1 MRSIDLTGQKFGRLT
16 VIRFDHSQNGRKYYL
31 CQCDCG
37 NLKTVSSHGLKSGN
51 TKSCGCLH
59 KEILVQRNKENRIHH
74 PTSERL
80 LRIWRAMLHRCY
92 KETDEHYDYYGGRG
106 IKVCD
111 DWHDFENFQNWA
123 LANGYTDDL
132 TIDRVDGDKDYC
144 PENCSWT
151 TMAVQ
156 NNHKSDTKWLTY
168 KGKTQSLSDWC
179 RELGLDYFRTKAR
192 LNSLGWSVEDAFEYG
207 KYKKESED

>member
-1 MRSIDLTGQKFGRLT
+1 MRSVDLTGQKFGRLT
-16 VIRFDHSQNGRKYYL
+16 VVRFDHKENGRKYYL

-37 NLKTVSSHGLKSGN
+37 NFKIVNNHSLKSGN

-59 KEILVQRNKENRIHH
+59 KEILTQRNKDNRIHH
-74 PTSERL
+74 PENERL

-111 DWHDFENFQNWA
+111 DWHDFETFQKWA
-123 LANGYTDDL
+123 LVNGYADNL
-132 TIDRVDGDKDYC
+132 TIDRLDGNKDYC
-144 PENCSWT
+144 PENCSWA
-151 TMAVQ
+151 TMTVQ

-207 KYKKESED
+207 KYKKESD

>member
-1 MRSIDLTGQKFGRLT
+1 MRSVDLTGQKFGRLT
-16 VIRFDHSQNGRKYYL
+16 VVRFDHKENGRKYYL

-37 NLKTVSSHGLKSGN
+37 NFKIVSNHSLKSGN
-51 TKSCGCLH
+51 TKSCSCLH
-59 KEILVQRNKENRIHH
+59 KEILIQRNKDNRIHH
-74 PTSERL
+74 PENERL

-111 DWHDFENFQNWA
+111 DWHDFETFQKWA
-123 LANGYTDDL
+123 LANGYADNL
-132 TIDRVDGDKDYC
+132 TIDRLDGNKDYC
-144 PENCSWT
+144 PENCSWA
-151 TMAVQ
+151 TMTVQ

-179 RELGLDYFRTKAR
+179 RELGLDYFRIKAR
-192 LNSLGWSVEDAFEYG
+192 LNSLGWSVKDAFEYG
-207 KYKKESED
+207 KYKKESD

>member
-16 VIRFDHSQNGRKYYL
+16 VVRFDHKENGRKYYL

-37 NLKTVSSHGLKSGN
+37 NFKIVSNHSLKSEN

-59 KEILVQRNKENRIHH
+59 KEILTQRNKDNRIHH
-74 PTSERL
+74 PENERL

-111 DWHDFENFQNWA
+111 DWHDFEAFQKWA
-123 LANGYTDDL
+123 LANGYADNL
-132 TIDRVDGDKDYC
+132 TIDRLDGNKDYC
-144 PENCSWT
+144 PENCSWA
-151 TMAVQ
+151 TMTVQ

-207 KYKKESED
+207 KYKKESD

>member
-16 VIRFDHSQNGRKYYL
+16 VIRFDHSQNGKKYYL

-37 NLKTVSSHGLKSGN
+37 NLKTVSSHSLKSGN

-59 KEILVQRNKENRIHH
+59 KEILTQRNKENRIHH

-111 DWHDFENFQNWA
+111 DWRDFENFQNWA

-151 TMAVQ
+151 TMTVQ

>member
-1 MRSIDLTGQKFGRLT
+1 MRSVDLTGQKFGRLT
-16 VIRFDHSQNGRKYYL
+16 VVRFDHSQNGRKYYL

-37 NLKTVSSHGLKSGN
+37 NLKTVSSHSLKDGN

-59 KEILVQRNKENRIHH
+59 KEILIQRNKENRIHH

-144 PENCSWT
+144 PKNCSWA
-151 TMAVQ
+151 TMTVQ

-168 KGKTQSLSDWC
+168 KGKMQSLSDWC
-179 RELGLDYFRTKAR
+179 RELGLDYFRTKVR

-207 KYKKESED
+207 KYKKESD

>member
-1 MRSIDLTGQKFGRLT
+1 MRSVDLTGQKFGRLT

-37 NLKTVSSHGLKSGN
+37 NLKTVSSHSLKSGN

-59 KEILVQRNKENRIHH
+59 KEILVQRNKDNRIHH
-74 PTSERL
+74 PESERL

-111 DWHDFENFQNWA
+111 DWRDFENFQNWA
-123 LANGYTDDL
+123 LVNGYTDDL
-132 TIDRVDGDKDYC
+132 TIDRVDGDKD
-144 PENCSWT
+144 
-151 TMAVQ
+151 
-156 NNHKSDTKWLTY
+156 
-168 KGKTQSLSDWC
+168 
-179 RELGLDYFRTKAR
+179 
-192 LNSLGWSVEDAFEYG
+192 
-207 KYKKESED
+207 

>member
-1 MRSIDLTGQKFGRLT
+1 MRSVDLTGQKFGRLT

-37 NLKTVSSHGLKSGN
+37 NSKTVSSHSLKSGN

-59 KEILVQRNKENRIHH
+59 KEILVQRNKDNRIHH
-74 PTSERL
+74 PESERL

-151 TMAVQ
+151 TMTVQ

-179 RELGLDYFRTKAR
+179 RELGLDYFRTKTR

>member
-1 MRSIDLTGQKFGRLT
+1 MRSVDLTGQKFGRLT
-16 VIRFDHSQNGRKYYL
+16 VVRFDHKENGRKYYL

-37 NLKTVSSHGLKSGN
+37 NFKIVSNHSLKSGN

-59 KEILVQRNKENRIHH
+59 KEILIQRNKDNRIHH
-74 PTSERL
+74 PENERL

-111 DWHDFENFQNWA
+111 DWHDFETFQKWA
-123 LANGYTDDL
+123 LANGYADNL
-132 TIDRVDGDKDYC
+132 TIDRLDGNKDYC
-144 PENCSWT
+144 PENCSWA
-151 TMAVQ
+151 TMTVQ

-179 RELGLDYFRTKAR
+179 RELCLDYFRTKAR

-207 KYKKESED
+207 KYKKESD

>member
-1 MRSIDLTGQKFGRLT
+1 MRSVDLTGQKFGRLT
-16 VIRFDHSQNGRKYYL
+16 VVRFDHKENGRKYYL

-37 NLKTVSSHGLKSGN
+37 NFKIVSNHSLKSGN

-59 KEILVQRNKENRIHH
+59 KEILIQRNKDNRIHH
-74 PTSERL
+74 PENERL

-92 KETDEHYDYYGGRG
+92 KETDEHYDHYGGRG

-111 DWHDFENFQNWA
+111 DWHDFETFQKWA
-123 LANGYTDDL
+123 LANGYADNL
-132 TIDRVDGDKDYC
+132 TIDRLDGNKDYC
-144 PENCSWT
+144 PENCSWA
-151 TMAVQ
+151 TMTVQ

-192 LNSLGWSVEDAFEYG
+192 LNSLRWSVEDAFECS
-207 KYKKESED
+207 KYKKESD

>member
-1 MRSIDLTGQKFGRLT
+1 MRSVDLTGQKFGRLT
-16 VIRFDHSQNGRKYYL
+16 VVRFDHKENGRKYYL

-37 NLKTVSSHGLKSGN
+37 NFKIVSNHSLKSGN

-59 KEILVQRNKENRIHH
+59 KEILIQRNKDNRIHH
-74 PTSERL
+74 PENERL
-80 LRIWRAMLHRCY
+80 LRIWRAMIHRCY

-111 DWHDFENFQNWA
+111 DWHDFETFQKWA
-123 LANGYTDDL
+123 LANGYADNL
-132 TIDRVDGDKDYC
+132 TIDRLDGNKDYC
-144 PENCSWT
+144 PENCSWA
-151 TMAVQ
+151 TMTVQ

-179 RELGLDYFRTKAR
+179 RELGLDYFRIKAR

-207 KYKKESED
+207 KYKKESD

>member
-1 MRSIDLTGQKFGRLT
+1 MRSVDLTGQKFGRLT
-16 VIRFDHSQNGRKYYL
+16 VVRFDHKENGRKYYL

-37 NLKTVSSHGLKSGN
+37 NFKIVSNHSLKSGN

-59 KEILVQRNKENRIHH
+59 KEILTQRNKDNRIHH
-74 PTSERL
+74 PENERL

-111 DWHDFENFQNWA
+111 DWHNFETFQEWA
-123 LANGYTDDL
+123 LAKGYADNL
-132 TIDRVDGDKDYC
+132 TIDRLDGNKDYC
-144 PENCSWT
+144 PENCSWA
-151 TMAVQ
+151 TMTVQ

-192 LNSLGWSVEDAFEYG
+192 LNSLGWSVEDAFECS
-207 KYKKESED
+207 KYKKESD

>member
-1 MRSIDLTGQKFGRLT
+1 MRSVDLTGQKFGRLT
-16 VIRFDHSQNGRKYYL
+16 VVRFDHKENGRKYYL

-37 NLKTVSSHGLKSGN
+37 NFKIVSNHSLKSGN

-59 KEILVQRNKENRIHH
+59 KEILIQRNKDNRIHH
-74 PTSERL
+74 PENERL

-111 DWHDFENFQNWA
+111 DWHDFETFQKWA
-123 LANGYTDDL
+123 LANGYADNL
-132 TIDRVDGDKDYC
+132 TIDRLDGNKDYC
-144 PENCSWT
+144 PENCSWA
-151 TMAVQ
+151 TMTVQ

-179 RELGLDYFRTKAR
+179 RELGLDYFRTKTR

-207 KYKKESED
+207 KYKKESD

>member
-1 MRSIDLTGQKFGRLT
+1 MRSVDLTGQKFGRLT
-16 VIRFDHSQNGRKYYL
+16 VVRFDHKENGRKYYL

-37 NLKTVSSHGLKSGN
+37 NFKIVSNHSLKSGN

-59 KEILVQRNKENRIHH
+59 KEILIQRNKDNRVHH
-74 PTSERL
+74 PENERL

-111 DWHDFENFQNWA
+111 DWHNFETFQEWA
-123 LANGYTDDL
+123 LANGYADNL
-132 TIDRVDGDKDYC
+132 TIDRLDGNKDYC
-144 PENCSWT
+144 PENCSWA
-151 TMAVQ
+151 TMTVQ

-179 RELGLDYFRTKAR
+179 RELGLDYFRIKAR

-207 KYKKESED
+207 KYKKESD

>member
-1 MRSIDLTGQKFGRLT
+1 MRSVDLTGQKFGRLT
-16 VIRFDHSQNGRKYYL
+16 VVRFDHKENGRKYYL

-37 NLKTVSSHGLKSGN
+37 NFKIVSNHSLKSGN

-59 KEILVQRNKENRIHH
+59 KEILIQRNKDNRIHH
-74 PTSERL
+74 PENERL

-111 DWHDFENFQNWA
+111 DWHDFETFQKWA
-123 LANGYTDDL
+123 LANGYADNL
-132 TIDRVDGDKDYC
+132 TVDRLDGNKDYC
-144 PENCSWT
+144 PENCSWA
-151 TMAVQ
+151 TMTVQ

-179 RELGLDYFRTKAR
+179 RELGLDYFRIKAR

-207 KYKKESED
+207 KYKKESD

>member
-1 MRSIDLTGQKFGRLT
+1 MRSVDLTGQKFGRLT
-16 VIRFDHSQNGRKYYL
+16 VVRFDHKENGRKYYL

-37 NLKTVSSHGLKSGN
+37 NFKIVSNHSLKSGN

-59 KEILVQRNKENRIHH
+59 KEILIQRNKDNRVHH
-74 PTSERL
+74 PENERL

-111 DWHDFENFQNWA
+111 GWHDFETFQKWA
-123 LANGYTDDL
+123 LANGYADNL
-132 TIDRVDGDKDYC
+132 TIDRLDGNKDYC
-144 PENCSWT
+144 PENCSWA
-151 TMAVQ
+151 TMTVQ

-207 KYKKESED
+207 KYKKESD

>member
-1 MRSIDLTGQKFGRLT
+1 MRSVDLTGQKFGRLT
-16 VIRFDHSQNGRKYYL
+16 VVQFDHKENGRKYYL

-37 NLKTVSSHGLKSGN
+37 NFKIVSNHSLKSGN

-59 KEILVQRNKENRIHH
+59 KEILIQRNKDNRIHH
-74 PTSERL
+74 PENERL

-111 DWHDFENFQNWA
+111 DWHDFEAFQKWA
-123 LANGYTDDL
+123 LANGYADNL
-132 TIDRVDGDKDYC
+132 TIDRLDGNKDYC
-144 PENCSWT
+144 PENCSWA
-151 TMAVQ
+151 TMTVQ

-179 RELGLDYFRTKAR
+179 RELGLDYFRIKAR

-207 KYKKESED
+207 KYKKESD

>member
-1 MRSIDLTGQKFGRLT
+1 MRSVDLTGQKFGRLT
-16 VIRFDHSQNGRKYYL
+16 VVRFDHKENGRKYYL

-37 NLKTVSSHGLKSGN
+37 NFKIVSNHSLKSGN

-59 KEILVQRNKENRIHH
+59 KEILIQRNKDNRIHH
-74 PTSERL
+74 PESERL

-111 DWHDFENFQNWA
+111 DWHDFETFQKWA
-123 LANGYTDDL
+123 LANGYADNL
-132 TIDRVDGDKDYC
+132 TIDRLDGNKDYC
-144 PENCSWT
+144 PENCSWA
-151 TMAVQ
+151 TMTVQ

-179 RELGLDYFRTKAR
+179 RELGLDYFRTKTR

-207 KYKKESED
+207 KYKKESD

>member
-1 MRSIDLTGQKFGRLT
+1 MRSVDLTGQKFGRLT
-16 VIRFDHSQNGRKYYL
+16 VVRFDHKENGRKYYL

-37 NLKTVSSHGLKSGN
+37 NFKIVSNHSLKSGN

-59 KEILVQRNKENRIHH
+59 KEILIQRNKDNRIHH
-74 PTSERL
+74 PENERL

-111 DWHDFENFQNWA
+111 DWHNFETFQEWA
-123 LANGYTDDL
+123 LANGYADNL
-132 TIDRVDGDKDYC
+132 TIDRLDGNKDYC
-144 PENCSWT
+144 PENCSWA
-151 TMAVQ
+151 TMTVQ

-179 RELGLDYFRTKAR
+179 RELGLDYFRIKAR

-207 KYKKESED
+207 KYKKESD

>member
-1 MRSIDLTGQKFGRLT
+1 M
-16 VIRFDHSQNGRKYYL
+16 
-31 CQCDCG
+31 
-37 NLKTVSSHGLKSGN
+37 
-51 TKSCGCLH
+51 
-59 KEILVQRNKENRIHH
+59 
-74 PTSERL
+74 

-111 DWHDFENFQNWA
+111 DWHDFETFQKWA
-123 LANGYTDDL
+123 LANGYADNL
-132 TIDRVDGDKDYC
+132 TVDRLDGNKDYC
-144 PENCSWT
+144 PENCSWA
-151 TMAVQ
+151 TMTVQ

-179 RELGLDYFRTKAR
+179 RELGLDYFRIKAR

-207 KYKKESED
+207 KYKKESD

>member
-1 MRSIDLTGQKFGRLT
+1 MRSVDLTGQKFGRLT
-16 VIRFDHSQNGRKYYL
+16 VVRFDHKENGRKYYL

-37 NLKTVSSHGLKSGN
+37 NFKIVSNHSLKSGN

-59 KEILVQRNKENRIHH
+59 KEILIQRNKDNRIHH
-74 PTSERL
+74 PENERL
-80 LRIWRAMLHRCY
+80 LRIWRAILHRCY

-111 DWHDFENFQNWA
+111 DWHNFETFQEWA
-123 LANGYTDDL
+123 LANGYADNL
-132 TIDRVDGDKDYC
+132 TIDRLDGNKDYC
-144 PENCSWT
+144 PNNCSWA
-151 TMAVQ
+151 TMTVQ

-192 LNSLGWSVEDAFEYG
+192 LNSLGWSVEDAFECS
-207 KYKKESED
+207 KYKKESD

>member
-1 MRSIDLTGQKFGRLT
+1 MRSVDLTGQKFGRLT
-16 VIRFDHSQNGRKYYL
+16 VVRFDHKENGRKYYL

-37 NLKTVSSHGLKSGN
+37 NFKIVSNHSLKSGN

-59 KEILVQRNKENRIHH
+59 KEILIQRNKDNRIHH
-74 PTSERL
+74 PESERL

-111 DWHDFENFQNWA
+111 DWHDFETFQKWA
-123 LANGYTDDL
+123 LANGYADNL
-132 TIDRVDGDKDYC
+132 TIDRLDGNKDYC
-144 PENCSWT
+144 PENCSWA
-151 TMAVQ
+151 TMTVQ

-179 RELGLDYFRTKAR
+179 RELGLDYFRIKAR

-207 KYKKESED
+207 KYKKESD

>member
-1 MRSIDLTGQKFGRLT
+1 MRSVDLTGQKFGRLT
-16 VIRFDHSQNGRKYYL
+16 VVRFDHKENGRKYYL

-37 NLKTVSSHGLKSGN
+37 NFKIVSNHSLKSGN

-59 KEILVQRNKENRIHH
+59 KEILIQRNKDNRIHH
-74 PTSERL
+74 PENERL

-111 DWHDFENFQNWA
+111 DWHDFETFQKWA
-123 LANGYTDDL
+123 LANGYADNL
-132 TIDRVDGDKDYC
+132 TIDRLDGNKDYC
-144 PENCSWT
+144 PENCSWA
-151 TMAVQ
+151 TMTVQ

-179 RELGLDYFRTKAR
+179 RELGLDYFRIKAR

-207 KYKKESED
+207 KYKKESD

>member
-16 VIRFDHSQNGRKYYL
+16 VVRFDHKENGRKYYL

-37 NLKTVSSHGLKSGN
+37 NFKIVSNHSLKSGN

-59 KEILVQRNKENRIHH
+59 KEILTQRNKDNRIHH
-74 PTSERL
+74 PENERL

-111 DWHDFENFQNWA
+111 DWHDFETFQKWA
-123 LANGYTDDL
+123 LANGYADNL
-132 TIDRVDGDKDYC
+132 TIDRLDGNKDYC
-144 PENCSWT
+144 PENCSWA
-151 TMAVQ
+151 TMTVQ

-179 RELGLDYFRTKAR
+179 RELGLDYVRTKAR

-207 KYKKESED
+207 KYKKESD

>member
-1 MRSIDLTGQKFGRLT
+1 MRSVDLTGQKFGRLT
-16 VIRFDHSQNGRKYYL
+16 VVRFDHKENGRKYYL

-37 NLKTVSSHGLKSGN
+37 NFKIVSNHSLKSGN
-51 TKSCGCLH
+51 IKSCGCLH
-59 KEILVQRNKENRIHH
+59 KEILIQRNKDNRIHH
-74 PTSERL
+74 PENERL

-111 DWHDFENFQNWA
+111 DWHDFETFQKWA
-123 LANGYTDDL
+123 LANGYADNL
-132 TIDRVDGDKDYC
+132 TIDRLDGNKDYC
-144 PENCSWT
+144 PENCSWA
-151 TMAVQ
+151 TMTVQ

-179 RELGLDYFRTKAR
+179 RELGLDYFRIKAR

-207 KYKKESED
+207 KYKKESD

>member
-1 MRSIDLTGQKFGRLT
+1 MRSVDLTGQKFGRLT
-16 VIRFDHSQNGRKYYL
+16 VVRFDHKENGRKYYL

-37 NLKTVSSHGLKSGN
+37 NFKIVSNHSLKSGN

-59 KEILVQRNKENRIHH
+59 KEILIQRNKDNRIHH
-74 PTSERL
+74 PESERL

-111 DWHDFENFQNWA
+111 DWHDFEAFQKWA
-123 LANGYTDDL
+123 LVNGYADNL
-132 TIDRVDGDKDYC
+132 TIDRLDGNKDYC
-144 PENCSWT
+144 PENCSWA
-151 TMAVQ
+151 TMTVQ

-179 RELGLDYFRTKAR
+179 RELGLDYFRTKTR

-207 KYKKESED
+207 KYKKESD

>member
-1 MRSIDLTGQKFGRLT
+1 MRSVDLTGQKFGRLT
-16 VIRFDHSQNGRKYYL
+16 VVRFDHKENGRKYYL

-37 NLKTVSSHGLKSGN
+37 NFKIVSNHSLKSGN
-51 TKSCGCLH
+51 IKSCGCLH
-59 KEILVQRNKENRIHH
+59 KEILIQRNKDNRIHH
-74 PTSERL
+74 PENERL

-111 DWHDFENFQNWA
+111 DWHDFEAFQKWA
-123 LANGYTDDL
+123 LANGYADNL
-132 TIDRVDGDKDYC
+132 TIDRLDGNKDYY
-144 PENCSWT
+144 PDNCSWA
-151 TMAVQ
+151 TMTVQ

-179 RELGLDYFRTKAR
+179 RELGLDYFRIKAR

-207 KYKKESED
+207 KYKKESD

>member
-1 MRSIDLTGQKFGRLT
+1 MIAATLKVSN
-16 VIRFDHSQNGRKYYL
+16 HS
-31 CQCDCG
+31 
-37 NLKTVSSHGLKSGN
+37 LKSGN

-59 KEILVQRNKENRIHH
+59 KEILIQRNKDNRIHH
-74 PTSERL
+74 PENERL

-111 DWHDFENFQNWA
+111 NWRDFENFQNWA

-151 TMAVQ
+151 TMTVQ

-207 KYKKESED
+207 KYKKESDD

>member
-1 MRSIDLTGQKFGRLT
+1 MRSVDLTGQKFGRLT
-16 VIRFDHSQNGRKYYL
+16 VVRFDHKENGRKYYL

-37 NLKTVSSHGLKSGN
+37 NFKIVSNHSLKSGN

-59 KEILVQRNKENRIHH
+59 KEILIQRNKDNRVHH
-74 PTSERL
+74 PENERL

-111 DWHDFENFQNWA
+111 DWHDFEAFQKWA
-123 LANGYTDDL
+123 LVNGYADNL
-132 TIDRVDGDKDYC
+132 TIDRLDGNKDYC
-144 PENCSWT
+144 PENCSWA
-151 TMAVQ
+151 TMTVQ

-179 RELGLDYFRTKAR
+179 RELGLDYFRTKTR

-207 KYKKESED
+207 KYKKESD

>member
-1 MRSIDLTGQKFGRLT
+1 MRSVDLTGQKFGRLT
-16 VIRFDHSQNGRKYYL
+16 VVRFDHKENGRKYYL

-37 NLKTVSSHGLKSGN
+37 NFKIVSNHSLKSGN

-59 KEILVQRNKENRIHH
+59 KEILIQRNKDNRVHH
-74 PTSERL
+74 PENERL

-111 DWHDFENFQNWA
+111 DWHDFEAFQKWA
-123 LANGYTDDL
+123 LVNGYADNL
-132 TIDRVDGDKDYC
+132 TIDRLDGNKDYC
-144 PENCSWT
+144 PENCSWV
-151 TMAVQ
+151 TMTVQ

-192 LNSLGWSVEDAFEYG
+192 LNSLRWSVEDAFECS
-207 KYKKESED
+207 KYKKESD

>member
-1 MRSIDLTGQKFGRLT
+1 MRSVDLTGQKFGRLT
-16 VIRFDHSQNGRKYYL
+16 VVRFGHKENGRKYYL

-37 NLKTVSSHGLKSGN
+37 NFKIVSNHSLKSGN

-59 KEILVQRNKENRIHH
+59 KEILIQRNKDNRIHH
-74 PTSERL
+74 PENERL

-111 DWHDFENFQNWA
+111 DWHDFETFQKWA
-123 LANGYTDDL
+123 LANGYADNL
-132 TIDRVDGDKDYC
+132 TIDRLDGNKDYC
-144 PENCSWT
+144 PENCSWA
-151 TMAVQ
+151 TMTVQ

-179 RELGLDYFRTKAR
+179 RELGLDYFRIKAR

-207 KYKKESED
+207 KYKKESD